1 MCLLK
6 KKGAH
11 PQGTR
16 PIGLEKER
24 LQKKAVAA
32 RGRLMLCNGCIRT
45 ETVCRPVKTYL
56 NALQSQA
63 AQVRLP
69 ESRQPLKIRADRTA
83 TAERV
88 RPKSEIET
96 FHCSQKM
103 WISLSVNIKVPIVKE
118 QIEVLKN
125 SAT

>member
-1 MCLLK
+1 
-6 KKGAH
+6 
-11 PQGTR
+11 
-16 PIGLEKER
+16 
-24 LQKKAVAA
+24 
-32 RGRLMLCNGCIRT
+32 MLFNGCIRT

-83 TAERV
+83 TVERV
-88 RPKSEIET
+88 RPKSEMET

-125 SAT
+125 SAP